1 MFQWHLVYCRAGSRS
16 APLQAKGDNQ
26 IDCHKSAVSITA
38 GLHSLSYLLS
48 TLWDLV
54 EFPYPCGIGQ
64 GTVAKYR
71 SIYW

>member
-1 MFQWHLVYCRAGSRS
+1 MCFTDILFTAEQARD
-16 APLQAKGDNQ
+16 LQAEVDNQ

-38 GLHSLSYLLS
+38 GLHSLLYLLS

-54 EFPYPCGIGQ
+54 EFPYHYGIDQ
-64 GTVAKYR
+64 GTVAKYL